1 MDYSRSVIDGS
12 RSVIDDNMSVIDDSR
27 VTLPLT
33 TIIFLLYSGLYYKN
47 NLTIISDACTMNILL
62 ALALELASVISYDCK
77 WSHNL
82 EHHLLMTLEVSFT
95 IVVCLQ
101 YRPQTTVACTINIC
115 DRNLRS

>member
-1 MDYSRSVIDGS
+1 
-12 RSVIDDNMSVIDDSR
+12 
-27 VTLPLT
+27 
-33 TIIFLLYSGLYYKN
+33 
-47 NLTIISDACTMNILL
+47 MNILL

-101 YRPQTTVACTINIC
+101 YRPQTTGPLIKQFCLNSRQLSISSSNHINKALFF
-115 DRNLRS
+115 NSMK